1 MKSTSA
7 SSSSSTS
14 AATTDSLPT
23 TTSTTGGDK
32 SNLTVEENLDISNAF
47 KKFQASSAAGYY
59 SGKSGSGVIDK
70 SSDADDTHKNHYT
83 KVNEYATERL
93 KRLQEETQEL
103 MAALQTAQQEQQ
115 SIGSADDQVSRRS
128 FIYIYICIS
137 QKKTWI
143 SHSRETKI
151 YIKKKNEF
159 QTSILLLNSLTHRA
173 NPQSLYYNKPK
184 L

>member
-128 FIYIYICIS
+128 YIYMYISEEDMNKSLKRNYEIHFFFFIYI
-137 QKKTWI
+137 
-143 SHSRETKI
+143 
-151 YIKKKNEF
+151 
-159 QTSILLLNSLTHRA
+159 
-173 NPQSLYYNKPK
+173 
-184 L
+184 